1 MLLERSEPWLH
12 DIEISGLVRNESDA
26 QVLREQ
32 GANAIVCSGFEDEG
46 RLQAVAEEFDSK
58 LCASVRA
65 CIFNVLIHRLVIIH
79 AGGGGHIGAAVTLI
93 KGLSARRTKLGN
105 PVHYFHVTGASNI
118 SDRPQT
124 QGYVETRTLSDREGI
139 YHYLKYRESIEKW
152 IQRTADIVI
161 AETGQQL
168 NVPTYIAMAPTIFGI
183 GSGKF
188 KRYTTQLPAMIKNM
202 LDTGS
207 CLVLGD
213 GKTQWGRVH
222 VEDIGTFLM
231 CLCRNVLQGKK
242 IPSGDQGIY
251 FVETGR
257 FTHREFSQRLADVGY
272 KMGFVSSPTVTEAS
286 LDEVA
291 KRFTN
296 GNRLIAELSYG
307 AK

>member
-1 MLLERSEPWLH
+1 MARKNLL
-12 DIEISGLVRNESDA
+12 VT
-26 QVLREQ
+26 
-32 GANAIVCSGFEDEG
+32 GATGYMYV
-46 RLQAVAEEFDSK
+46 
-58 LCASVRA
+58 
-65 CIFNVLIHRLVIIH
+65 
-79 AGGGGHIGAAVTLI
+79 
-93 KGLSARRTKLGN
+93 RRTKLGN
-105 PVHYFHVTGASNI
+105 PVHYLHVTGASNI

-139 YHYLKYRESIEKW
+139 SHYLKYRESIEKW

-161 AETGQQL
+161 VETGQQL
-168 NVPTYIAMAPTIFGI
+168 DVSTYIAMAPTIFGI

-257 FTHREFSQRLADVGY
+257 FTHREFSQRLANVGY

-291 KRFTN
+291 KGFTN